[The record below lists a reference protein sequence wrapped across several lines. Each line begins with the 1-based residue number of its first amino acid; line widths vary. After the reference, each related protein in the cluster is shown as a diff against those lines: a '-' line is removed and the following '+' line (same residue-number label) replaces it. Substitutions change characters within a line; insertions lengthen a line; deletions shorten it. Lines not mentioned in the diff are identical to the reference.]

1 MRQFQYH
8 LNNEYLLIT
17 NQKMAS
23 TFLSKYFYDIYQKN
37 GLPHFSINDE
47 MDIWSDSESDTDSL
61 TKIFNGEIDKKII
74 IITREPLER
83 YISALTQD
91 VWQPIHIY
99 SKSQHYI
106 LYLQNIIKKYLPEEL
121 DTFSNDINNF
131 LQYKEIE
138 DLLFDHEIGPM
149 GQIREA
155 IIKRLLRALLY
166 KHFNNNTSFWGGHRK
181 LYDSIIHILISN
193 INKQKKFLWKIPNI
207 QVFNLTEYSRGET
220 LVEFMNYHYKKNY
233 RFSNRKDNDNS
244 IINKW
249 TYEILNGEFKENLSR
264 IKESLLIEII
274 SYKSLCKYGHN
285 PEGLL

>member
-1 MRQFQYH
+1 
-8 LNNEYLLIT
+8 
-17 NQKMAS
+17 MAS
-23 TFLSKYFYDIYQKN
+23 TFLLKYFYNIYQEN
-37 GLPHFSINDE
+37 GLHHFSVNDE
-47 MDIWSDSESDTDSL
+47 MDIWSDSESDTDAL

-91 VWQPIHIY
+91 VWQPIHIH

-131 LQYKEIE
+131 LQYKEIKH
-138 DLLFDHEIGPM
+138 LLFPYKIDPN

-155 IIKRLLRALLY
+155 IIRRLLRALLY
-166 KHFNNNTSFWGGHRK
+166 KHFNNNTSLWVGHRK

-193 INKQKKFLWKIPNI
+193 INKQNI
-207 QVFNLTEYSRGET
+207 QVFNLIEYSRGET

-233 RFSNRKDNDNS
+233 PFSNRKDNDNS

-249 TYEILNGEFKENLSR
+249 THEILNGGFKENLLR

-285 PEGLL
+285 P